1 MRFREPEAVIYGRE
15 LMDLRVNLMLLRKAF
30 LKLDNDGFTS
40 AINTVDEI
48 IDNKFNAAFFSRGGE
63 APDGTSQRTAGPC

>member
-1 MRFREPEAVIYGRE
+1 MRFSEPETVIYGKE
-15 LMDLRVNLMLLRKAF
+15 LLDIRANLMLLRKAF

-48 IDNKFNAAFFSRGGE
+48 INDKFNAAFFSRGRE
-63 APDGTSQRTAGPC
+63 APDETSQRAAGPC